1 MTGPSQTTVRRKDR
15 YHHGDLRDAL
25 IRATRQLLIERG
37 AENFSLA
44 DACRLAG
51 VSTAAPYKHFRD
63 KDEIL
68 REIVKQGFDNL
79 AKHAVDAARAAGEGT
94 LAGIQAMGEAYLR
107 FADADPA
114 VFRLMFG
121 HNAAVTRVDDVET
134 EGRAC
139 FSQVIAQIALYCE
152 RNHVQGDAKSI
163 ALALWTFVHGAA
175 SLVIDRDYEKVA
187 PGLDVTALIRQVTP
201 RILSVGVDGNIPPQ
215 ARATDK

>member
-1 MTGPSQTTVRRKDR
+1 MTNPSHTSVRRKDR
-15 YHHGDLRDAL
+15 YHHGDLREAL
-25 IRATRQLLIERG
+25 IRATHQLLIERG

-68 REIVKQGFDNL
+68 REIVKQGFDAL
-79 AKHAVDAARAAGEGT
+79 SQQTVEASRAAGEGT
-94 LAGIQAMGEAYLR
+94 LAGILAMGEAYLR
-107 FADADPA
+107 FANADPA

-134 EGRAC
+134 QGRAC
-139 FSQVIAQIALYCE
+139 FTQVISQVALYCE
-152 RNHVQGDAKSI
+152 RNHVEGDARGI

-175 SLVIDRDYEKVA
+175 CLVIDRDYEKVA
-187 PGLDVTALIRQVTP
+187 PGLDVSAMLAHVTP
-201 RILSVGVDGNIPPQ
+201 MLVSGGKAD
-215 ARATDK
+215 A